1 MAYQRTGLSRLYVI
15 GPVDS
20 RGCRMIP
27 EMRRSLAATV
37 LELTTVVILMPMPL
51 QSGEHFQ
58 GEEPL
63 SNDP

>member
-1 MAYQRTGLSRLYVI
+1 
-15 GPVDS
+15 
-20 RGCRMIP
+20 MIP